1 MANARGPAD
10 PPPPGHTSG
19 NPAKRENGTVLD
31 VAIGYLDD
39 QIKEL
44 LIQDPEVRSGSPKAV
59 HDMRSATRRLR
70 SALEIYGHL
79 FEASPRRSLGHELK
93 WLAKALGRS
102 RDAEVVRERLRDRIE
117 ELPAK
122 WRTEVLVESL
132 ERGLGDALDAG
143 HRRVGKALKSRRYRR
158 LVEDLERFR
167 DDPPARE
174 PARRPAGTE
183 VAASV
188 NDQARIVDR
197 AYRAMVRTEPG
208 HDRDVALHRLRKD
221 TKRLL
226 HAAESAA
233 GIHSKRAAT
242 LARRARRLQ
251 KILGNHQDSVM
262 TRAFLAS
269 LAAEPSLR
277 EDTRHACEKILK
289 REEAIARSA
298 ARQYA
303 RARRT
308 SGALRLRR

>member
-1 MANARGPAD
+1 MAKIRGHGNLLRR
-10 PPPPGHTSG
+10 PGTSRSSAAG
-19 NPAKRENGTVLD
+19 KTATVLS
-31 VAIGYLDD
+31 VAIAYMDG
-39 QIKEL
+39 QIAEL
-44 LIQDPEVRSGSPKAV
+44 GTQEPGVRSGSPGAV
-59 HDMRSATRRLR
+59 HDMRAATRRLR
-70 SALEIYGHL
+70 SALDIYGHL
-79 FEASPRRSLGHELK
+79 FETSRRRSLGHELK

-102 RDAEVVRERLRDRIE
+102 RDAEVVRERLDDRLA

-122 WRTEVLVESL
+122 WRTEVLAESL
-132 ERGLGDALDAG
+132 ERAFGDARDAG

-158 LVEDLERFR
+158 LLEDLGRFR
-167 DDPPARE
+167 DDPPTRE

-197 AYRAMVRTEPG
+197 SHRAMLRAKPG

-233 GIHSKRAAT
+233 GIHPKRAAA
-242 LARRARRLQ
+242 LARRSRRLQ

-262 TRAFLAS
+262 TRAFLES
-269 LAAEPSLR
+269 LAADPALPE
-277 EDTRHACEKILK
+277 ETRRACEKIIK
-289 REEAIARSA
+289 REEDIARSA